1 MKHLK
6 ITSVVLSAVMCM
18 SMFATPV
25 SVFADET
32 PADPETQTEAAEK
45 QESEATEKPAP
56 KETEKEEPEETVKEE
71 PEAEEKKE
79 PEQTAEPA
87 ETEPSESEPEA
98 KEPSETEPSEENGE
112 PAQTEEPEEAAA
124 PEETAPQTEEDNRK
138 AADKIIYSGINTYG
152 VIAVIYELDDKGKL
166 TLKGE
171 GVVPKQLF
179 GDETYVDQVKSIVFA
194 SNKLTGLAND
204 CFYEFKNLKSIKIPG
219 YIKSIGDYAFRP

>member
-6 ITSVVLSAVMCM
+6 ITSVLLSAVMCM

-25 SVFADET
+25 SVLADET
-32 PADPETQTEAAEK
+32 PADPETQTEATEK
-45 QESEATEKPAP
+45 QELEATEKPDP
-56 KETEKEEPEETVKEE
+56 KETKKEKPEETIKEE

-87 ETEPSESEPEA
+87 ETEPSEENEPSETKPSESEPEA
-98 KEPSETEPSEENGE
+98 KETPEETEE

-124 PEETAPQTEEDNRK
+124 PEETAPQTEENNRK
-138 AADKIIYSGINTYG
+138 AADKIILSGINTYG
-152 VIAVIYELDDKGKL
+152 GCAVIYELDDKGKL

-179 GDETYVDQVKSIVFA
+179 GDDTYVNQVKSIVSPA
-194 SNKLTGLAND
+194 IN
-204 CFYEFKNLKSIKIPG
+204 
-219 YIKSIGDYAFRP
+219 